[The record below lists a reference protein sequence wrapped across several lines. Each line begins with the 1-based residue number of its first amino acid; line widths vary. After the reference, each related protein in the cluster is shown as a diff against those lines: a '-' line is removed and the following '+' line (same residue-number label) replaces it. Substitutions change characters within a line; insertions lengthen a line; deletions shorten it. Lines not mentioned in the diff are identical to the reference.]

1 MSDREWLF
9 RFVIVAWL
17 VVLSLLEAGVEFSL

>member
-9 RFVIVAWL
+9 RFIVVVWL